1 MRAGPFSISLDFAI
15 RLCRADDLPK
25 LEWFGVFRD
34 HREIIRQTFAR
45 QIAGDVLMFV
55 ADARG
60 FPVAQAWIDLRPD
73 PRTAYPTLWAVRVM
87 EPLQGLGI
95 GGRLMGAAEQAAKRR
110 GHRGLALNVER
121 SNLRARAFY
130 ESRGWRV
137 VGNRHGSFLYT
148 TPEGRTVVQ
157 PLDEFIMEKPLDQSP
172 RAIPRRA

>member
-1 MRAGPFSISLDFAI
+1 MPAGPFSISLEFAI

-25 LEWFGVFRD
+25 LEWFGTFCH
-34 HREIIRQTFAR
+34 HREVIRQTFER

-60 FPVAQAWIDLRPD
+60 FPVAQAWIDFRPD
-73 PRTAYPTLWAVRVM
+73 SRTAYPTLWAVRVM

-95 GGRLMGAAEQAAKRR
+95 GGRLMSAAEQAARRR
-110 GHRGLALNVER
+110 GHRGLSLNVER

-137 VGNRHGSFLYT
+137 VGDRRGSFLYT
-148 TPEGRTVVQ
+148 TPEGRTVVE
-157 PLDEFIMEKPLDQSP
+157 PLDEFAMEKPLDRPKHS
-172 RAIPRRA
+172 IPRRA